1 MRRIMGISLSLIA
14 LLAVAAIAFVAL
26 QGARLF
32 TPHLEAAASRALAR
46 PVAIEG
52 SLALRWSPAPSLVVE
67 GLRIGD
73 GQDATSADLLRIG
86 RLEVRPALGPL
97 LRGKIE
103 LHEVSLADATIAA
116 ALFTRAPPGQ
126 TEPTGNSGSG
136 GRGAL
141 VPRIGILRAERLRL
155 ELPRLEGGSPRRVE
169 ITRLEASVSDQ
180 NDRMELDASGILEG
194 TEWTLRFGLTPLS
207 GLVTRA
213 SVELEPFALRL
224 GEDDLEGKLALELGG
239 PRPRL
244 SGRLQSR
251 HLAPLRLAA
260 LLSGGQTAPAPRAE
274 QDEPRFLIPD
284 RTLDVTALRGIEL
297 ALELVVEKLQ
307 LNGAALQWVRAPL
320 ELANARLTLPLSAQF
335 AGGTVKGRLALDA
348 GAPESA
354 LELDLALKGV
364 AVSEL
369 ERALGQPVSIE
380 APLDLALEVAGHG
393 RTIRTL
399 VGSLDGRLTAALG
412 RGRIALAAL
421 DRLAGGVRELV
432 LELVSERRGEWVP
445 LRCAVVDL
453 PLRAGVV
460 ETRTAVLETE
470 AARLIAE
477 GRIDLA
483 TERLDLT
490 LVPRARAATLTFIV
504 PVRVRGTL
512 AQPRFAL
519 DQREAAR
526 RAALGLLGALV
537 FPPAALAAFAELGV
551 SDNPCLAP
559 VAGAG
564 QKPAEGPPALPGADV
579 LRRGLEGLFGR

>member
-103 LHEVSLADATIAA
+103 LDEVSLADATIAA

-180 NDRMELDASGILEG
+180 NDRMELGASGILEG

-260 LLSGGQTAPAPRAE
+260 LLSDGQTAPAPRAE

-307 LNGAALQWVRAPL
+307 LNGAALQWVRGPL

-348 GAPESA
+348 GAPEPA

-380 APLDLALEVAGHG
+380 APLDLALAVTGQG

-399 VGSLDGRLTAALG
+399 VASLDGRLTAALG

-432 LELVSERRGEWVP
+432 LELVSEWRGEWVP

-504 PVRVRGTL
+504 PVRARGTL

>member
-73 GQDATSADLLRIG
+73 GQDATSADLLRIE

-103 LHEVSLADATIAA
+103 LDEVSLADATIAA

-213 SVELEPFALRL
+213 SVEL
-224 GEDDLEGKLALELGG
+224 
-239 PRPRL
+239 
-244 SGRLQSR
+244 S
-251 HLAPLRLAA
+251 
-260 LLSGGQTAPAPRAE
+260 
-274 QDEPRFLIPD
+274 
-284 RTLDVTALRGIEL
+284 
-297 ALELVVEKLQ
+297 
-307 LNGAALQWVRAPL
+307 N
-320 ELANARLTLPLSAQF
+320 
-335 AGGTVKGRLALDA
+335 
-348 GAPESA
+348 
-354 LELDLALKGV
+354 
-364 AVSEL
+364 
-369 ERALGQPVSIE
+369 
-380 APLDLALEVAGHG
+380 
-393 RTIRTL
+393 
-399 VGSLDGRLTAALG
+399 
-412 RGRIALAAL
+412 
-421 DRLAGGVRELV
+421 
-432 LELVSERRGEWVP
+432 P
-445 LRCAVVDL
+445 LRCAWAKTISRASSRSSWADRGRGFRGAF
-453 PLRAGVV
+453 RAG
-460 ETRTAVLETE
+460 TWLPYGWRRFSPAGKPPPHHAPNRTS
-470 AARLIAE
+470 
-477 GRIDLA
+477 
-483 TERLDLT
+483 
-490 LVPRARAATLTFIV
+490 RAF
-504 PVRVRGTL
+504 
-512 AQPRFAL
+512 
-519 DQREAAR
+519 
-526 RAALGLLGALV
+526 
-537 FPPAALAAFAELGV
+537 
-551 SDNPCLAP
+551 
-559 VAGAG
+559 
-564 QKPAEGPPALPGADV
+564 
-579 LRRGLEGLFGR
+579 